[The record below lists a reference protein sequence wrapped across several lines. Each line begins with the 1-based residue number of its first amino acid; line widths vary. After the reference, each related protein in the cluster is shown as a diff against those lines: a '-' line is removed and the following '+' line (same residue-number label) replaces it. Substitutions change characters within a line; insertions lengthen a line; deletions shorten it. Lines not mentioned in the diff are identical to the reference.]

1 MIGVEI
7 IPHTFVNDDRGY
19 FKKIYSA
26 TSHESLLT
34 NEFKEI
40 FYSKTLKHCVRG
52 FHLQTNIAENQRL
65 IRVIE
70 GSVRDYLLDLRPSS
84 ATYGEVREFQLDEN
98 SHSLLVPP
106 GVAHAFYALETS
118 TLLYATTSV
127 YTPKFDTG
135 VRFDSVIDTTKMV
148 ISQIS
153 TRDLELPTLQNYQA
167 RNYE

>member
-1 MIGVEI
+1 MLGVEI
-7 IPHTFVNDDRGY
+7 IPHTYANDNRGY

-26 TSHESLLT
+26 SSHESLLK
-34 NEFKEI
+34 NSFKEI

-52 FHLQTNIAENQRL
+52 FHLQTDIAENHRL

-70 GSVRDYLLDLRPSS
+70 GSVLDYLLDLRPLSS
-84 ATYGEVREFQLDEN
+84 TYGKVKEYSLDEN
-98 SHSLLVPP
+98 SYSLLVPP

-127 YTPKFDTG
+127 YNPKFDTG
-135 VRFDSVIDTTKMV
+135 VRFDSVIDTTNMA

-153 TRDLELPTLQNYQA
+153 TRDLELPTLQEYLV
-167 RNYE
+167 RNND